1 MRLYKCYIMFDTLEN
16 VCTYYRREKL
26 DRHEIIYKRFEA
38 NITPELAAK
47 FNKAEGFGEVAFC
60 WNWHLLVQEMPTDF
74 KFLEVGVYKA
84 RVLALIQ
91 LYATEFNKNAA
102 LYGVT
107 PLASVG
113 DKYSKYDEVNYTQ
126 AIEAN
131 FATMDSTLEN
141 TTIIKGLSTDPK
153 VQTCASG
160 AGPFDIIYI
169 DGGHDYETVCKDIE
183 AYLPMLK
190 KGGYL
195 VLDDASLFLENPYGR
210 FLGHEDVCRAIKDTI
225 DSRTDMT
232 HLYAVG
238 HNRVWKQGKRV
249 TFSEVK

>member
-1 MRLYKCYIMFDTLEN
+1 LHKPYIMFATLDN
-16 VCTYYRREKL
+16 VCTYYKRHKP

-38 NITPELAAK
+38 NITPELATK
-47 FNKAEGFGEVAFC
+47 FNKADGFGELAFC
-60 WNWHLLVQEMPTDF
+60 WNWRLLVQEMPTDF
-74 KFLEVGVYKA
+74 KFLEVGVYKG

-91 LYATEFNKNAA
+91 LYATELNKNVTIC
-102 LYGVT
+102 GVT
-107 PLASVG
+107 PLTSIG
-113 DKYSKYDEVNYTQ
+113 DKYSSYDAVNYIQ

-131 FATMDSTLEN
+131 FATMDSSLEN
-141 TTIIKGLSTDPK
+141 TTIVKGLSTDLK

-160 AGPFDIIYI
+160 LGPFDIIYI

-183 AYLPMLK
+183 TYLPMLK

-195 VLDDASLFLENPYGR
+195 ILDDASLFLENPFGR

-225 DSRTDMT
+225 DNRTDLT

-238 HNRVWKQGKRV
+238 HNRVWKNAKRV
-249 TFSEVK
+249 TFSELK